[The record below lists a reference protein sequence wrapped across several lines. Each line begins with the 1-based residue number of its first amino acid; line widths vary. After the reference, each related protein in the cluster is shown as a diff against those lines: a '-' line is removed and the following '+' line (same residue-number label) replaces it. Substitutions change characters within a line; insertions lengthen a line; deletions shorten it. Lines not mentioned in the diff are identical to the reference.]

1 MQVDQVIEVIQRGDT
16 ASPAPGPDLDSV
28 RSRGRALRRRRR
40 TAVGAGVVGLGVA
53 ASAIVALAVSGS
65 PAGDEPSLGVA
76 GTPQDDALTP
86 WEHRALDAAG
96 PGAYAVAGTVVV
108 PGPIDTADDVTN
120 MRFGGPA
127 QLGADPV
134 ALGWHGYTDP
144 GYVAS
149 TVTYPD
155 IVERRQMLDDRAGK
169 DVVADNGP
177 VSLGCLSEG
186 TDPCSPAVL
195 VPGDGED
202 WFYLYGLG
210 TDDFLEPGADMELF
224 IDDLYGRSGAT
235 SSIIGGFDGVA
246 RRVELTLAD
255 GTVQAASIDAGV
267 MSAGDTLF
275 WAETPVEVTRVTAY
289 DSDGDVVQ
297 ERQVRDC
304 GGGVDCEV
312 R

>member
-1 MQVDQVIEVIQRGDT
+1 MKVDQVIEVMQRGDT
-16 ASPAPGPDLDSV
+16 AQPAAGPDLDAV
-28 RSRGRALRRRRR
+28 RSQGRAIRRRRR
-40 TAVGAGVVGLGVA
+40 TAVGAGVAGLGVA
-53 ASAIVALAVSGS
+53 ASALVALTVDGGPAGRRAVPRGRRARRRTRPS
-65 PAGDEPSLGVA
+65 PAGSSTRW
-76 GTPQDDALTP
+76 TPC
-86 WEHRALDAAG
+86 
-96 PGAYAVAGTVVV
+96 PGSYAVAGTVVV
-108 PGPIDTADDVTN
+108 PGPLDTADDVAN
-120 MRFGGPA
+120 MRFARGRLAG
-127 QLGADPV
+127 DPV

-155 IVERRQMLDDRAGK
+155 IIERRQMLDDREGK

-186 TDPCSPAVL
+186 TGPCSPAVL

-210 TDDFLEPGADMELF
+210 TDDFLAPGSDMELF

-246 RRVELTLAD
+246 RRIELTLVD

-275 WAETPVEVTRVTAY
+275 WAETPVEVARVTAY
-289 DSDGDVVQ
+289 DSDGEVVE
-297 ERQVRDC
+297 ERSVRDC
-304 GGGVDCEV
+304 DGGVDCEV